1 VGYEPVWRPPGWDGL
16 ARANEWRQAMGQTR
30 PPRLLI
36 FDSGLGGLTVLRA
49 LRQATP
55 EAAMLYLADT
65 ARFPYAA
72 LSDTELADRVCEVL
86 SEPVASFAPDAIV
99 IACNTASTIA
109 LPALRARFAQP
120 IIGTVPAV
128 KPATQLSQ
136 AGLISVLGTSAT
148 VARDYT
154 RALIA
159 DYGQGRDFTLV
170 GSARLAALAVTAMS
184 GGEIGDADIL
194 AEIMPCFVEKD
205 GRRTDVVVL
214 ACTHYPLLLERLER
228 LAPWPV
234 AWLDPAPAIARRTA
248 NVLAELGFAVG
259 VGFARTPG
267 GMIFTSGTPPSPA
280 LAALLEQH
288 GLALVRQEQCD

>member
-1 VGYEPVWRPPGWDGL
+1 M
-16 ARANEWRQAMGQTR
+16 AQTR

-49 LRQATP
+49 LRPAVP
-55 EAAMLYLADT
+55 EAAVLYLADT

-72 LSDTELADRVCEVL
+72 LSDAELAGRVCEVL
-86 SEPVASFAPDAIV
+86 SGPVAGFAPDAIV

-109 LPALRARFAQP
+109 LPALRAQFAQP
-120 IIGTVPAV
+120 VIGTVPAV
-128 KPATQLSQ
+128 KPATQLSES
-136 AGLISVLGTSAT
+136 GLISVLGTSAT

-159 DYGQGRDFTLV
+159 DYGGARAFTLV
-170 GSARLAALAVTAMS
+170 GSARLAALAEAAMS
-184 GGEIGDADIL
+184 GGEIADADISV
-194 AEIMPCFVEKD
+194 EIAPCFVQAD

-214 ACTHYPLLLERLER
+214 ACTHYPLLLDRLEC

-259 VGFARTPG
+259 VGCARAPG
-267 GMIFTSGTPPSPA
+267 RMVFTGKAPSPT
-280 LAALLEQH
+280 LVALLEQY
-288 GLALVRQEQCD
+288 GLTLVREEQYG

>member
-1 VGYEPVWRPPGWDGL
+1 M
-16 ARANEWRQAMGQTR
+16 AQTR

-49 LRQATP
+49 LRQAVP
-55 EAAMLYLADT
+55 EAAVLYLADT
-65 ARFPYAA
+65 ARCPYAA
-72 LSDTELADRVCEVL
+72 LSDAELAGRVCEVL
-86 SEPVASFAPDAIV
+86 TRPVAGFAPDAVV

-120 IIGTVPAV
+120 VIGTVPAV
-128 KPATQLSQ
+128 KPATQLSES
-136 AGLISVLGTSAT
+136 GLISVLGTSAT

-159 DYGQGRDFTLV
+159 DYGQGRAFTMV
-170 GSARLAALAVTAMS
+170 GSARLATLAEAAMS
-184 GGEIGDADIL
+184 GGEIADADISV
-194 AEIMPCFVEKD
+194 EIAPCFVQVA

-214 ACTHYPLLLERLER
+214 ACTHYPLLLDRLER

-248 NVLAELGFAVG
+248 NVLADLGFAVG
-259 VGFARTPG
+259 VGCARAPG
-267 GMIFTSGTPPSPA
+267 QIIFTSGKTPPA
-280 LAALLEQH
+280 LALLLESY
-288 GLALVRQEQCD
+288 GLALAKAAECG